1 MSIDRHRQ
9 PLAAASVAEWVFFCW
24 TRPSPP
30 RYGLPTWFMA
40 VMVNCQS
47 KIEQIGMGID
57 QIYKETDGYPISEYT
72 WIVSLLDPQQTY
84 LEIWDKHFG
93 YVCWGSNKQLDD
105 LQ

>member
-1 MSIDRHRQ
+1 
-9 PLAAASVAEWVFFCW
+9 
-24 TRPSPP
+24 
-30 RYGLPTWFMA
+30 MA